1 MLYHNPSLPLY
12 AHSKYYLYCY
22 KLLFLCLDVVGIV
35 TRFGRIFRK
44 ASFTW
49 KDLISECSIMILGTL
64 LLVVLLLECFSF
76 KNTSKVKVV
85 DRARLTAQGNCKS
98 SWIVAFDKATICSSN
113 ISSSKKN
120 CTAVSGPYDVRKVNE
135 LFINVSTETR
145 KISKTD
151 KVVHRKFVLLALYG
165 SSQNPDEAYTTLVS
179 ILPNSVFNT
188 LTDFFQTIDT
198 ISFSRNQSYSQVSL
212 GLQDSSYCGTVKSIS
227 LFYYMCPAN
236 TAELV
241 DFTEE
246 AAPNKT
252 TRQKKF
258 IGKCTT
264 NAVKKSSSLTMI
276 CYFNGTF
283 EVFGS
288 CECRAGFTNHQN
300 KCEG

>member
-1 MLYHNPSLPLY
+1 MYTVLKTIFFL
-12 AHSKYYLYCY
+12 YYLYCY
-22 KLLFLCLDVVGIV
+22 KLLFFYLDVVDIV
-35 TRFGRIFRK
+35 TRFGRIFRE
-44 ASFTW
+44 ASFIW
-49 KDLISECSIMILGTL
+49 KDLSNECSIMILGTL
-64 LLVVLLLECFSF
+64 LLVILLLECFSL
-76 KNTSKVKVV
+76 KSISKVKVV
-85 DRARLTAQGNCKS
+85 DRARLTAQGHCKS
-98 SWIVAFDKATICSSN
+98 SDWIVASDKATICSSN
-113 ISSSKKN
+113 IISSKKN
-120 CTAVSGPYDVRKVNE
+120 CTVVSGLYDLRKVNE
-135 LFINVSTETR
+135 LFVSVCTDTR
-145 KISKTD
+145 KINKTD
-151 KVVHRKFVLLALYG
+151 KVVRRKFILLALYG

-188 LTDFFQTIDT
+188 VGDFFQTVDI

-236 TAELV
+236 TAQLV

-252 TRQKKF
+252 ARQKKF

-264 NAVKKSSSLTMI
+264 NAVKKSSSLSMI

-288 CECRAGFTNHQN
+288 CECRAGFMNRKN